1 MKRMKFLFLPA
12 LFLGMANVH
21 AADVL
26 TVDNVTLPQNGEV
39 ALELKAQLETNFTQF
54 QVEIVLDEGLGVAL
68 NKSSRPWGE
77 LGDTESTDHTIS
89 SSTPAAHTFRYVVS
103 SMTQTRLPDSEVL
116 LRVKI
121 VPDGTP
127 EVGTVLNGTIT
138 GILFSEH
145 TASGANVGHNFDDI
159 PFTVTIGEPID
170 PRTLLDENATVAPTD
185 ATGVDVRVK
194 RTIKANEWST
204 ICLPFAM
211 TEEQVEAAFG
221 EGVQLADFTG
231 CEAEYDDEDNVVSL
245 KLNFS
250 DVTSIEANHPYIIK
264 VTESVAE
271 FTVDGVD
278 IEVEDEPTVDCDEW
292 VTGSGTKRDPYVYH
306 YNSFVGTY
314 AAQTEVP
321 ELTLFISGNQFWYST
336 GLTKMK
342 AYRGYF
348 DFYDVLTSVE
358 EGNYSSRIAMSFN
371 GGEATG
377 VECVA
382 TESQQTGAT
391 YDLQGRIVEK
401 AVKGLKRHT
410 LSHRSWWHTLEQQR

>member
-1 MKRMKFLFLPA
+1 MKRIRIILLSA
-12 LFLGMANVH
+12 LFLSMANVH
-21 AADVL
+21 AEDVL

-54 QVEIVLDEGLGVAL
+54 QIEIVLDEGLGVTL
-68 NKSSRPWGE
+68 NKSNRPWGE

-89 SSTPAAHTFRYVVS
+89 SSTPAAHTFRYVIS
-103 SMTQTRLPDSEVL
+103 SMNQMRLPDSEVL

-127 EVGTVLNGTIT
+127 DVGTVLHGTIT
-138 GILFSEH
+138 NILFSER
-145 TASGANVGHNFDDI
+145 TASGTNVGHNFDDI
-159 PFTVTIGEPID
+159 PFTVTIGDPID

-185 ATGVDVRVK
+185 ATGVDIRVK

-211 TEEQVEAAFG
+211 TEEQTKAAFG
-221 EGVQLADFTG
+221 DDVELADFTG
-231 CEAEYDDEDNVVSL
+231 CETEYDNDDNIVSL

-250 DVTSIEANHPYIIK
+250 NVTAIEANHPYIIK
-264 VTESVAE
+264 VTKAVAE

-278 IEVEDEPTVDCDEW
+278 IEVEDEPSVDCDEW
-292 VTGSGTKRDPYVYH
+292 VTGSGTKKDPYVYH

-342 AYRGYF
+342 AFRGYF

-358 EGNYSSRIAMSFN
+358 DGNYSSRIEMSFN
-371 GGEATG
+371 GGDTTG
-377 VECVA
+377 IHDNSRETITDNRC
-382 TESQQTGAT
+382 
-391 YDLQGRIVEK
+391 YDLQGRRVDK
-401 AVKGLKRHT
+401 TVKGLYVKGGKKVIIK
-410 LSHRSWWHTLEQQR
+410 

>member
-1 MKRMKFLFLPA
+1 MKFLFLSA
-12 LFLGMANVH
+12 LLLGMANVH

-54 QVEIVLDEGLGVAL
+54 QVEIVLDEGLGVTL
-68 NKSSRPWGE
+68 NKSNRPWGE

-89 SSTPAAHTFRYVVS
+89 SSTPAAHTFRYVIS

-127 EVGTVLNGTIT
+127 DVGTVLHGTISN
-138 GILFSEH
+138 ILFSEH

-211 TEEQVEAAFG
+211 TEEQVEASFG
-221 EGVQLADFTG
+221 DDVRLADFSSWSS
-231 CEAEYDDEDNVVSL
+231 EEDDEGNIA
-245 KLNFS
+245 KLEIGFTE
-250 DVTSIEANHPYIIK
+250 VTEIEANHPYIIK
-264 VTESVAE
+264 TSADITE

-278 IEVEDEPTVDCDEW
+278 IEVEDEPTVQVGKKKTER
-292 VTGSGTKRDPYVYH
+292 GY
-306 YNSFVGTY
+306 FIGTY
-314 AAQTEVP
+314 AAGITVP
-321 ELTLFISGNQFWYST
+321 ENDLFLSGNQFWYSV
-336 GLTKMK
+336 GKTKMK
-342 AYRGYF
+342 AFRGYF
-348 DFYDVLTSVE
+348 ELADVLTSVE

-371 GGEATG
+371 GGETTG
-377 VECVA
+377 IS
-382 TESQQTGAT
+382 ESENVRLSIEYGV
-391 YDLQGRIVEK
+391 YDLQGRRMESSIFNSQSSFLKKGVYIVNGK
-401 AVKGLKRHT
+401 KVIK
-410 LSHRSWWHTLEQQR
+410 